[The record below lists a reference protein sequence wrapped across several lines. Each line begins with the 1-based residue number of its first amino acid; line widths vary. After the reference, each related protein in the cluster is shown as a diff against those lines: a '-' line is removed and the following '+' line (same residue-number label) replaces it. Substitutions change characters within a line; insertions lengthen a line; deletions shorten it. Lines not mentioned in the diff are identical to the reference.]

1 MVLRCT
7 GLRALLGCALSVGL
21 LTACAD
27 VPEDAVDEVGA
38 SSEALRLRVER
49 RSIAYDWASRDAMP
63 HGVAGDERFVFLTE
77 PLTGRVVALS
87 RYTGR
92 ELGELPAPPGGFVLP
107 FALRSTGVGGLAV
120 LDPGGLPDPTAPPP
134 TATIHE
140 YEYRWDRRARRF
152 EATWVRT
159 LPLTG
164 AITLFVE
171 DFEVLPDGSYVVSE
185 SILGALWI
193 VEPDGTVRPGV
204 VPAGFAPSDAI
215 PGLGPCAF
223 PAGVTVDGIPFEPH
237 GMFAPGV
244 GFLASDD
251 TFLYFGNTC
260 AGGIRRIPV
269 ASLSDARPPHE
280 RGDDIEL
287 VSPPPAGAAVDVL
300 KGLVVDRYRDPNTL
314 YAVDALRLE
323 VLRVDLTTGARERVA
338 GPDAVLFDFPVAM
351 ELLPPVFGISPLV
364 VVSDQEHRWTGINA
378 ALTEDRFRLPF
389 VVAKVIPLHRR

>member
-1 MVLRCT
+1 M
-7 GLRALLGCALSVGL
+7 GCALWISSLAG
-21 LTACAD
+21 CAD
-27 VPEDAVDEVGA
+27 VPADATDEVSA
-38 SSEALRLRVER
+38 SSEALRVRVER
-49 RSIAYDWASRDAMP
+49 RAIAYDWTTRDAMP

-107 FALRSTGVGGLAV
+107 FALRSTGVGTLAV
-120 LDPGGLPDPTAPPP
+120 LDPGGFPDPTAPPP
-134 TATIHE
+134 TASIHE

-152 EATWVRT
+152 EANHVRS
-159 LPLTG
+159 LPMTG

-215 PGLGPCAF
+215 PGLAPCGF
-223 PAGVTVDGIPFEPH
+223 PAGVSVDGIPFEPA

-244 GFLASDD
+244 GFLAADD
-251 TFLYFGNTC
+251 TYLYFGNTC
-260 AGGIRRIPV
+260 AGGLRRLPI
-269 ASLSDARPPHE
+269 AALSDGRAPHL
-280 RGDDIEL
+280 RGADIEL
-287 VSPPPAGAAVDVL
+287 LSPPPPGSVTDVL
-300 KGLVVDRYRDPNTL
+300 KGLVVDRYGEPDTL
-314 YAVDALRLE
+314 YAMDAIALE
-323 VLRVDLTTGARERVA
+323 VLRIDLVTGARERLI
-338 GPDAVLFDFPVAM
+338 GPDAVLFDFPVCATQ
-351 ELLPPVFGISPLV
+351 LPPVFGLSPLV

-378 ALTEDRFRLPF
+378 ALTEDQFRLPF
-389 VVAKVIPLHRR
+389 VVAKVIPFHRR